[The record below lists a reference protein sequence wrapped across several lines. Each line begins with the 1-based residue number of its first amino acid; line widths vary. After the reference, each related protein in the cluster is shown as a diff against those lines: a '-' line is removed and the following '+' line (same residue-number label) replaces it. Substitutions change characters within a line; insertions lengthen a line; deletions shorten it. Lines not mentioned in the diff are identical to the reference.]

1 MLPTQ
6 HPVRM
11 ALLFSILKTNFLQDC
26 NFYTNISNRFR
37 SATKMLSVQDL
48 HQFFPDEF
56 DCVMF
61 ISICQATIVKIYC
74 LTLKDR
80 QVVSMIF

>member
-48 HQFFPDEF
+48 HQIFPDEI
-56 DCVMF
+56 DCVKF
-61 ISICQATIVKIYC
+61 ISICQATKEKIYC
-74 LTLKDR
+74 LTVKDR